1 MIYVLLGLALGVALG
16 IVTPGYIPKSYA
28 PYFSVALMSGLDTVF
43 GGLRA
48 AMENR
53 YENTV
58 FLSGFFVN
66 MLVAVFFC
74 CAGTL
79 LNIDF
84 YLIVILVLGMRVF
97 NNLAIIRRLYL
108 EEKEKELE
116 RKEAEAGQDP
126 NKL

>member
-74 CAGTL
+74 SAGTL

>member
-16 IVTPGYIPKSYA
+16 IVTPSYIPKSYA

-74 CAGTL
+74 YAGTL

>member
-1 MIYVLLGLALGVALG
+1 MIYALLGLALGVVLG
-16 IVTPGYIPKSYA
+16 ILAPGYIPQSYA

-48 AMENR
+48 AMEQR

-74 CAGTL
+74 YAGTL

-108 EEKEKELE
+108 DEKEKE
-116 RKEAEAGQDP
+116 RAKKEEAAAEDA

>member
-74 CAGTL
+74 SPAPC
-79 LNIDF
+79 
-84 YLIVILVLGMRVF
+84 
-97 NNLAIIRRLYL
+97 
-108 EEKEKELE
+108 
-116 RKEAEAGQDP
+116 
-126 NKL
+126 

>member
-1 MIYVLLGLALGVALG
+1 
-16 IVTPGYIPKSYA
+16 
-28 PYFSVALMSGLDTVF
+28 
-43 GGLRA
+43 
-48 AMENR
+48 
-53 YENTV
+53 
-58 FLSGFFVN
+58 

-74 CAGTL
+74 YAGTL

>member
-1 MIYVLLGLALGVALG
+1 MIYALLGLVLGVVLG
-16 IVTPGYIPKSYA
+16 ILAPGYIPQSYA

-48 AMENR
+48 SMEGR

-74 CAGTL
+74 YAGTL

-108 EEKEKELE
+108 DEKEKE
-116 RKEAEAGQDP
+116 RAKKEEAAAEDA

>member
-74 CAGTL
+74 SAGTL
-79 LNIDF
+79 LIIDF